1 MRPDTAGKNSFLF
14 FFFGIV
20 ASLQGYWRCRH
31 SSFIGMDDG
40 DDGVAPWQTAV
51 VPVVVL
57 VVEGGCIFM
66 HSSKIKMNILFDL
79 IPAWLGGY
87 KKSIFKHASNAP
99 PARHNKV
106 LGELQLSAADFE
118 NSIHTHNHEWVGD

>member
-1 MRPDTAGKNSFLF
+1 
-14 FFFGIV
+14 
-20 ASLQGYWRCRH
+20 
-31 SSFIGMDDG
+31 
-40 DDGVAPWQTAV
+40 
-51 VPVVVL
+51 
-57 VVEGGCIFM
+57 M

-87 KKSIFKHASNAP
+87 KKSIFKHASNAS

-118 NSIHTHNHEWVGD
+118 NSIHTHNHEWVTECVLSDDDADCERKGCCCAGEFNFQFWQQV

>member
-1 MRPDTAGKNSFLF
+1 
-14 FFFGIV
+14 
-20 ASLQGYWRCRH
+20 
-31 SSFIGMDDG
+31 
-40 DDGVAPWQTAV
+40 
-51 VPVVVL
+51 
-57 VVEGGCIFM
+57 M

-87 KKSIFKHASNAP
+87 KKSIFKHASNAS

-118 NSIHTHNHEWVGD
+118 NYIHTHNHEWVGD